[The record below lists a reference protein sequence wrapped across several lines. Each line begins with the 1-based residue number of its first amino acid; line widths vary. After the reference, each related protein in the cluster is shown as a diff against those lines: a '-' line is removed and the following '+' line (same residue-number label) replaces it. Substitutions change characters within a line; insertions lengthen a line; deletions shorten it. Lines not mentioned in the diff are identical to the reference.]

1 VKQIVQHTGKGINEK
16 RQEAPHAHMV
26 CFSPDKKYVL
36 ANDLGTDKV
45 YVYQYNAN
53 AASDV
58 LKLKSSFDLKSGS
71 GPRHL
76 IFSKDGKFVFVLQEL
91 DGSITSL
98 SYNDGILKK
107 LSETTVV
114 SADFKGDIGAA
125 DIHISPDGK
134 FLYATNRGTANDIS
148 VFKISNKGSLEF
160 VQRTSTLGKGP
171 RNFNIDPTGNFL
183 LVGHQYTN
191 EIVIFKRDK
200 TTGMLAATGKK
211 IDLCSPVC
219 LVFTKI

>member
-1 VKQIVQHTGKGINEK
+1 
-16 RQEAPHAHMV
+16 MV
-26 CFSPDKKYVL
+26 YFSPDKKCVL

-45 YVYQYNAN
+45 YLYRYDPNSVTEA
-53 AASDV
+53 
-58 LKLKSSFDLKSGS
+58 LKLKSSFDLKPGS

-76 IFSKDGKFVFVLQEL
+76 IFSKDGKNVFVLQEL
-91 DGSITSL
+91 DGTITSL

-114 SADFKGDIGAA
+114 ATDFKGDIGAA

-148 VFKISNKGSLEF
+148 VFKISKKGSLEF

-171 RNFNIDPTGNFL
+171 PTGNFL